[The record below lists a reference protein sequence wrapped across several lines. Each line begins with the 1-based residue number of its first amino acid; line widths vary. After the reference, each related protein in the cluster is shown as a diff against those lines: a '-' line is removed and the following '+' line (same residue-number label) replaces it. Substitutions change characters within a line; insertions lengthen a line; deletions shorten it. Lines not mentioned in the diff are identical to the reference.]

1 MNESDLINKIEDAIF
16 IHEITDNGTPG
27 ALIEVNRF
35 ACEILGYTRAELM
48 LLAVAD
54 ISDLSTANNPKD
66 FAEIMVR
73 KGTITFDE
81 NILHK
86 NGCRIPFSMK
96 TYKENWKG
104 KDCLFTIGRD
114 ISKQVEN
121 IKLLEQAN
129 HDFEQSFDAFDGL
142 LFILNMQGDILHI
155 NKSVTA
161 TLGYTTEE
169 LVGQSVLNIHP
180 TDRRNEAMQVVAAM
194 LSGEKS
200 ICNIPL
206 LAKNGDFIPVETK
219 VYPGRFNG
227 QDILIGT
234 SWNITRLINVQKE
247 LEQTNKRLEAVIIG
261 SDTATWEWNL
271 KTGETIFNERWANII
286 GYTLAELQPTSIV
299 TWQLY
304 SHPDDL
310 LVSNQKIE
318 AYLKEPA
325 GIYESQVRMKH
336 KAGHWVWVIDRGK
349 VTAWDE
355 NNEPLIM
362 SGTHIDISELKMSRE
377 ILKHQ
382 IDIEELIVGISS
394 DLIEVSADNLDQ
406 KIHHAISVIG
416 NYSSVDRSYVFLL
429 RDDNNYMDNT
439 HEWCAPGIEPQIE
452 YLVDLPVSMM
462 PWWMGKMLNKENILI
477 QQVKD
482 MPDEASVER
491 EILLSQD
498 IVSLLVVPL
507 YKGEELL
514 GFIGFDSVNREKIWS
529 EFDVYTLNTFAHSVS
544 NAIYSARAQK
554 QILIS
559 KENAEASEKRFHSLF
574 ENMIEGFIDCNVIFE
589 NEVPVDIICVD
600 VNTSFKTITGLTDVV
615 GRKLSE
621 VLPDFIHSDKEL
633 VEVFGRAAVT
643 GIPER
648 FEIFVNSFNNWYSIS
663 LYSQQ
668 KGNLVIVFDI
678 ITERKLAEGKIRKL
692 NEELEDRVKRRTA
705 QLESANKEL
714 EAFSYSISHD
724 LHAPLRAMDGFANIL
739 LEDHE
744 ASLDTEGKRLL
755 GIIIE
760 TAGKM
765 GCLIDDL
772 LAFSRL
778 GKSDI
783 RVTEIDMKNMVHSV
797 YQELVPDSGKYK
809 TEFLLHDI
817 PHAFGD
823 TSLIRQVWINLIS
836 NAIKYTSKIQ
846 QPKIEIGAETS
857 DSGTVYF
864 VKDNGAGFDMEYYDK
879 LFGVF
884 QRLHTSREFAGNG
897 VGLAIAQRIILRHGG
912 SIKAHAQI
920 NEGATFFF
928 TLPHNVLSEV

>member
-16 IHEITDNGTPG
+16 IHELTDQGIPG
-27 ALIEVNRF
+27 AMIEVNRF
-35 ACEILGYTRAELM
+35 ACEVLGYTREEIM
-48 LLAVAD
+48 LLSVAD
-54 ISDLSTANNPKD
+54 ISDPSITRNPQD
-66 FAEIMVR
+66 FAKIIDR
-73 KGTITFDE
+73 KGSITFDE

-86 NGCRIPFSMK
+86 NGCRIPFGMK
-96 TYKENWKG
+96 TYKEKWNE
-104 KDCLFTIGRD
+104 KDCMFTIGRD

-121 IKLLEQAN
+121 IRMLEQAN
-129 HDFEQSFDAFDGL
+129 KDFEKSFDAFEGL
-142 LFILNMQGDILHI
+142 LFILNLQGDILHI
-155 NKSVTA
+155 NKSVKN
-161 TLGYTTEE
+161 TLGYTSDE
-169 LVGQSVLNIHP
+169 LKGQSVLNVHP
-180 TDRRNEAMQVVAAM
+180 PDRRDEALQVVTAM
-194 LSGEKS
+194 LAGEKS

-261 SDTATWEWNL
+261 SDTGTWEWNL
-271 KTGETIFNERWANII
+271 KTGETIFNKRWANII
-286 GYTLAELQPTSIV
+286 GYNLAELQPTSIK
-299 TWQLY
+299 TWQQY

-310 LVSNQKIE
+310 AVSNQKIE
-318 AYLKEPA
+318 AYLNEPT

-336 KAGHWVWVIDRGK
+336 KDGHWVWIIDRGK
-349 VTAWDE
+349 VTVWGE

-362 SGTHIDISELKMSRE
+362 SGTHIDISELKISRE

-382 IDIEELIVGISS
+382 IDIEELIVGISA

-406 KIHHAISVIG
+406 KIHQAISVIG
-416 NYSSVDRSYVFLL
+416 NYSNVDRSYVFLL

-462 PWWMGKMLNKENILI
+462 PWWMEKMLRKENILI

-482 MPDEASVER
+482 LPDEASVER

-507 YKGEELL
+507 YKGDELL

-544 NAIYSARAQK
+544 NSIFSARAQK
-554 QILIS
+554 QLLVS
-559 KENAEASEKRFHSLF
+559 KEKAEASERRFRSLF
-574 ENMIEGFIDCNVIFE
+574 ENMIESFIDCNVIFE

-600 VNTSFKTITGLTDVV
+600 VNTSFKTITGFTDVV
-615 GRKLSE
+615 GKKLSE
-621 VLPDFIHSDKEL
+621 LLPGFMQSENEL
-633 VEVFGRAAVT
+633 VEIFVRVAAT

-648 FEIFVNSFNNWYSIS
+648 FEIFVSSFNNWFSIS
-663 LYSQQ
+663 MYSQQ
-668 KGNLVIVFDI
+668 KGNLVIVFDL
-678 ITERKLAEGKIRKL
+678 ITERKQAEEKIRKL
-692 NEELEDRVKRRTA
+692 NEELEDKVKRRTA

-744 ASLDTEGKRLL
+744 ASLDNEGKRLL

-765 GCLIDDL
+765 GRLIDDL

-783 RVTEIDMKNMVHSV
+783 RLAEINMKNMANSV
-797 YQELVPDSGKYK
+797 YLGLVPGSGKDK
-809 TEFLLHDI
+809 IEFLLHDI
-817 PHAFGD
+817 PYAFGD
-823 TSLIRQVWINLIS
+823 SSLIRQVWVNLIS
-836 NAIKYTSKIQ
+836 NAVKYTSKVQ
-846 QPKIEIGAETS
+846 HPKIEIGVEENE
-857 DSGTVYF
+857 SGIVF
-864 VKDNGAGFDMEYYDK
+864 FIKDNGAGFDMEYSDK
-879 LFGVF
+879 LFAVF
-884 QRLHTSREFAGNG
+884 QRLHTTREFEGNG
-897 VGLAIAQRIILRHGG
+897 VGLAIAQRIIIRHGG
-912 SIKAHAQI
+912 RIWANAKI
-920 NEGATFFF
+920 NEGASFFF
-928 TLPHNVLSEV
+928 TLPHNIISN

>member
-16 IHEITDNGTPG
+16 IHELTDIGTPG

-35 ACEILGYTRAELM
+35 ACEILGYTREELM
-48 LLAVAD
+48 LLSVAE
-54 ISDLSTANNPKD
+54 ISDPSVANNPQD
-66 FAEIMVR
+66 FAEIIDR
-73 KGTITFDE
+73 KGSVTFDE

-86 NGCRIPFSMK
+86 NGRRIPFGMK
-96 TYKENWKG
+96 TYKEKWEG
-104 KDCLFTIGRD
+104 RDCLFTIGRD
-114 ISKQVEN
+114 IAKQVDN
-121 IKLLEQAN
+121 IRILEQAN
-129 HDFEQSFDAFDGL
+129 KDFEKSFDAFEGL
-142 LFILNMQGDILHI
+142 LFILNLQGDILHI
-155 NKSVTA
+155 NKSVTT
-161 TLGYTTEE
+161 TLGYTPEE
-169 LVGQSVLNIHP
+169 LKGQSVLNVHP
-180 TDRRNEAMQVVAAM
+180 PDRRDEALQVVTAM
-194 LSGEKS
+194 LAGENS

-261 SDTATWEWNL
+261 SETGTWEWNI
-271 KTGETIFNERWANII
+271 KTGETIFNERWADII
-286 GYTLAELQPTSIV
+286 GYSLPEIQPTSIK

-310 LVSNQKIE
+310 VVSNQKIE
-318 AYLKEPA
+318 AYIKEPT

-336 KAGHWVWVIDRGK
+336 KDGHWVWIADRGK
-349 VTAWDE
+349 VTVWDE
-355 NNEPLIM
+355 NNKPLIM

-377 ILKHQ
+377 TLKHQ
-382 IDIEELIVGISS
+382 IDIEELIVGISA
-394 DLIEVSADNLDQ
+394 DLIEVSADNLDL

-416 NYSSVDRSYVFLL
+416 NYSNVDRSYVFLL

-462 PWWMGKMLNKENILI
+462 PWWMDKMLKKENILI

-482 MPDEASVER
+482 LPDEASVER

-507 YKGEELL
+507 YKRDELL

-544 NAIYSARAQK
+544 NAIFSARAQK
-554 QILIS
+554 QLLLS
-559 KENAEASEKRFHSLF
+559 KEKAEASERRFHSLF
-574 ENMIEGFIDCNVIFE
+574 ENMIEGFIDCNVIFV
-589 NEVPVDIICVD
+589 NDVPADIICVD
-600 VNTSFKTITGLTDVV
+600 VNTSFKTITGFTDVV
-615 GRKLSE
+615 GKNLSE
-621 VLPDFIHSDKEL
+621 VLPDFMHSDKEL
-633 VEVFGRAAVT
+633 VEIFVRVAST

-648 FEIFVNSFNNWYSIS
+648 FEIFVNSFNNWFSIS

-668 KGNLVIVFDI
+668 KGNLVIVFDL
-678 ITERKLAEGKIRKL
+678 ITERKLAEEKVRKL
-692 NEELEDRVKRRTA
+692 NEELEDKVKQRTA
-705 QLESANKEL
+705 QLESSNKEL
-714 EAFSYSISHD
+714 ETFSYSISHD
-724 LHAPLRAMDGFANIL
+724 LHAPLRAMDGFAKIL

-744 ASLDTEGKRLL
+744 ASLDNEGKRLL

-765 GCLIDDL
+765 GRLIDDL

-778 GKSDI
+778 GKSHI
-783 RVTEIDMKNMVHSV
+783 RVAEIDMKKMVNSV
-797 YQELVPDSGKYK
+797 YKGLVTDLRNDKI
-809 TEFLLHDI
+809 EFLLHDI

-823 TSLIRQVWINLIS
+823 TSLIHQVWVNLIS
-836 NAIKYTSKIQ
+836 NAVKYTSKVQ
-846 QPKIEIGAETS
+846 HPKIEIGVEKNE
-857 DSGTVYF
+857 SGIVYF
-864 VKDNGAGFDMEYYDK
+864 IKDNGAGFDMEYSDK

-884 QRLHTSREFAGNG
+884 QRLHTTREFEGNG
-897 VGLAIAQRIILRHGG
+897 VGLAIVQRIIIRHGG
-912 SIKAHAQI
+912 RIWANAKI
-920 NEGATFFF
+920 NEGASFFF
-928 TLPHNVLSEV
+928 TLPHNIISN